1 MALRRAAK
9 SQSSLVRVVGG
20 WRGGE
25 ALVPLEVLGIF
36 FQGVDAE
43 AYKYQVVVQIMPW
56 VPDDHIHKET
66 IICP

>member
-1 MALRRAAK
+1 ME
-9 SQSSLVRVVGG
+9 GG
-20 WRGGE
+20 GGACASRGTRY
-25 ALVPLEVLGIF
+25 F
-36 FQGVDAE
+36 FQGGDAE